1 MAILRNCE
9 SDLSTSKNLQILLTA
24 KLTSF
29 HVFRYISCELRVVVE
44 FNLAKFRKIFILD
57 INRLTFVVQFGTHS
71 WTLLTEAVNSDCR
84 ISVCWPRKFYD
95 YSVVVSVFLSLKK
108 IAGSRSIF
116 YCLFSLWRFSV
127 RNNGKPSKAW
137 KSSKIR
143 RHPRLHWS
151 NNAHREKDFQY
162 YM

>member
-9 SDLSTSKNLQILLTA
+9 SDLLRWPFNQQDLQVLLTA

-29 HVFRYISCELRVVVE
+29 YVFRSKTFVHLG
-44 FNLAKFRKIFILD
+44 KFRKIFIPD

-95 YSVVVSVFLSLKK
+95 YSVVVSVFLSLKT